1 MNILLCKPLNIIYQ
15 FDFLGNQI
23 HVKERALRFTNKIIL
38 LDKWFWK
45 VIKSGPKRKIFE
57 RLDITK
63 SCEAIEN
70 NQLKCSDYSIFF
82 FNMHGWRWTTFQL
95 VMAKKYKKQKYK
107 KTWNSFKRKLKTCT
121 IVKKK
126 CLTFIHDL
134 EIVRV
139 KMRHAT

>member
-1 MNILLCKPLNIIYQ
+1 MWRREHFVSL
-15 FDFLGNQI
+15 
-23 HVKERALRFTNKIIL
+23 TNKIIL

-82 FNMHGWRWTTFQL
+82 SICMDDDEQRFNWWWPKNTSKNT
-95 VMAKKYKKQKYK
+95 
-107 KTWNSFKRKLKTCT
+107 RKLETPLK
-121 IVKKK
+121 
-126 CLTFIHDL
+126 
-134 EIVRV
+134 ES
-139 KMRHAT
+139 